1 MSAIPAERRERTIDV
16 TLWMATAASAFL
28 TVWLSV
34 LVSPPGTNAFDN
46 ADKWQHF
53 VAYVV
58 TVSLFMLAAVWR
70 PGRGPGLFWSLR
82 WWVLPLAVVGAGAI
96 EIVQGWTGR
105 EREAADWVAG
115 SSGAAVAV
123 VANLWL
129 RRSRS

>member
-16 TLWMATAASAFL
+16 TLWAAAAASAFL
-28 TVWLSV
+28 TVWLSLV
-34 LVSPPGTNAFDN
+34 VSPPGTNAFDS

-58 TVSLFMLAAVWR
+58 TVTLFMLAAVWR
-70 PGRGPGLFWSLR
+70 PGRGSGRFWSLR
-82 WWVLPLAVVGAGAI
+82 WSVLPLTVAGAGAI

-105 EREAADWVAG
+105 EQEAADWVAG
-115 SSGAAVAV
+115 SAGAAVAV

-129 RRSRS
+129 RRRS